1 MGIAELACV
10 LSSAVEAVE
19 SDAQSVTKLL
29 LQLCSLLESPE
40 AATELDEIL
49 LDLHVTLMHATE
61 QSPAAEAAV
70 RQLLAFAAA
79 QCTAREVFTL
89 CMATLAQELRQA
101 ACAWVPAVPSCMLA
115 GTRGTESA
123 HSVAQSLLTS
133 LPGFPL
139 FPAASCTARAARWLP
154 RQPTAPPARPS
165 RCS

>member
-1 MGIAELACV
+1 LYPAGKFAAMVFPVRSNAIAQPSIQAMGIAELACV

-49 LDLHVTLMHATE
+49 LDLHVTLMNAAE
-61 QSPAAEAAV
+61 LSPAAEAAV

-101 ACAWVPAVPSCMLA
+101 ACAWLPAVP
-115 GTRGTESA
+115 
-123 HSVAQSLLTS
+123 
-133 LPGFPL
+133 
-139 FPAASCTARAARWLP
+139 PAC
-154 RQPTAPPARPS
+154 
-165 RCS
+165 